1 MFIKLTLSAAALALT
16 GALVSTGALAADCP
30 KGAKVLKFAHVVA
43 AKGNP
48 KGEAAQAFA
57 DRVNKEMA
65 GKICVQVF
73 PNSTLYND
81 DKAMEALVLG
91 DLQMA
96 APSLSKMENYTKKF
110 RLFDLPFLF
119 DDLKAVDRF
128 QASKDGQALLKSV
141 EKAGLIGLGYWHN
154 GMKQM
159 SAKKPLI
166 SPADAKGLKFRIQ
179 TSDVLQAQF
188 EALGANPQKMAF
200 SEVYGALQTGVVDG
214 QENTWANIFTKK
226 FYEVQDGI
234 TETNH
239 GVIDYIVVASAEF
252 MNKLPKDQR
261 AQLEKILG
269 EVTKAANDSA
279 GKIGED
285 AKKKVIA
292 AGAKV
297 RQLTPAQRAE
307 WQKAMNLVWTKFKGQ
322 IGQDLIDAAVK
333 SNKG

>member
-1 MFIKLTLSAAALALT
+1 MRISVIALAAAGTLAFAAT
-16 GALVSTGALAADCP
+16 ATAADCP

-65 GKICVQVF
+65 GKVCVQVF
-73 PNSTLYND
+73 PNSTLYDD

-110 RLFDLPFLF
+110 RIFDLPFLF
-119 DDLKAVDRF
+119 DNIAAVDAF
-128 QASKDGQALLKSV
+128 QQSKEGQALLKSA
-141 EKAGLIGLGYWHN
+141 ESKGILGMGYWHN

-166 SPADAKGLKFRIQ
+166 KPEDAKGLKFRIQ
-179 TSDVLQAQF
+179 QSDVLLAQF
-188 EALGANPQKMAF
+188 KALGANPQKMAF
-200 SEVYGALQTGVVDG
+200 KEVYGALQTGVVDG
-214 QENTWANIFTKK
+214 QENTWANIWTQK

-234 TETNH
+234 TETDH

-261 AQLEKILG
+261 AQLEKILA
-269 EVTKAANDSA
+269 EVTKAANDNSEKLQQA
-279 GKIGED
+279 S
-285 AKKKVIA
+285 KKKVMD
-292 AGAKV
+292 AGTKV
-297 RQLTPAQRAE
+297 RTLNAEQRAA
-307 WQKAMNLVWTKFKGQ
+307 WKKAMKPVWDQFEGQ
-322 IGQDLIDAAVK
+322 IGKDLIAAAQ
-333 SNKG
+333 KGS